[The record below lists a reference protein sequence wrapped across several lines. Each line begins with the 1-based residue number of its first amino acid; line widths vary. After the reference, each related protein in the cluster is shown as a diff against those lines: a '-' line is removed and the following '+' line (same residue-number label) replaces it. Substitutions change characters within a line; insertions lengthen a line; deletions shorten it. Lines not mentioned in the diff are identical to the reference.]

1 MLVWNIKSQERLK
14 LTSKDLVLTWK
25 WVENVSLKAVME
37 TLLLCTGTSKLV
49 CVTLNIRLYENF

>member
-1 MLVWNIKSQERLK
+1 MLVWNLKSQERLK

-37 TLLLCTGTSKLV
+37 TLLLCTSKPV

>member
-1 MLVWNIKSQERLK
+1 MLVLNLKSQERLK

-37 TLLLCTGTSKLV
+37 TLLLCTSKLV

>member
-1 MLVWNIKSQERLK
+1 MLVWNLKSQERLK

-37 TLLLCTGTSKLV
+37 TLLLFTSKLV